1 MIRWLIIFA
10 ISFSSLI
17 AEESHIVRFGGL
29 SILCEHECGM
39 IDFDPDMDEI
49 AEILNQ
55 TVKKLF
61 VFSSPLYF
69 GWGPLEDPYPFS
81 PWTIDE
87 DECSVYD
94 WRATKGIYLP
104 DAPRSTFSFGA
115 YPDFQ
120 AVVDQLRR
128 DLRFYCLEVYQR
140 ELNHY
145 RAALPSLKKELRR
158 GEFFYAHFEMDGTL
172 EFTCGDEIDRDVPI
186 QEFYQ
191 DLQSDI
197 RKLKTKISDSY
208 SEDYE
213 EKQEWLEEAI
223 QKIDSKYKDIFIWCL
238 RHHQPEG
245 IAFEDA
251 INYFLTGDFDYGIA
265 QIRELIEAAESN
277 NAQDELLAKLYLLK
291 GELQNEYCHYSDAI
305 IDLTAAIQKNPLM
318 KESYFERAVSY
329 FELGQFDLAIQDY
342 FASGIRPT
350 HPINPTQW
358 GLGIGAGLFVGAGQF
373 MADFFPSIFNSL
385 RGVNDGLWA
394 LATNPVRASKELV
407 QSSQQL
413 IDYIQTHSTNEMLQD
428 VVPEMKELVQ
438 KKDQLS
444 DFEKGCLVGQ
454 MLGKYGSEILSAK
467 YSTKAIGAYRELK
480 KANQLL
486 TLEALASPEQ
496 TQNILSAAGKR
507 WKLRNETLKN
517 GTLKI
522 EWDKQGKHIVGHQ
535 NYEHLIKIKKNPS
548 IFTHPDPERLLQ
560 EYAGTGTKK
569 GIELP
574 GTVGYKEIVN
584 FNECIGYAVDR
595 ATGAK
600 TATTFGKIHYSKEG
614 VHIVPYN
621 PKGF

>member
-10 ISFSSLI
+10 ISFTSLI

-29 SILCEHECGM
+29 SISCEHECGM
-39 IDFDPDMDEI
+39 IDIDPDMDEI

-115 YPDFQ
+115 YLDFQ
-120 AVVDQLRR
+120 AVADQLRR

-197 RKLKTKISDSY
+197 RKLKTKLSDSY

-251 INYFLTGDFDYGIA
+251 INHFLTGDFDYGIA
-265 QIRELIEAAESN
+265 QIRELIEAAETN

-291 GELQNEYCHYSDAI
+291 GELQNEYGRYSDAI
-305 IDLTAAIQKNPLM
+305 IDLTTAIQKNPSM

-342 FASGIRPT
+342 LASGIRPT

-358 GLGIGAGLFVGAGQF
+358 GLGIGAGLLEGIGYSMCDFV
-373 MADFFPSIFNSL
+373 PSLLGSL
-385 RGVNDGLWA
+385 RGLSDGLWV
-394 LATNPVRASKELV
+394 LATDPRGASQELI
-407 QSSQQL
+407 QASQNL
-413 IDYIQTHSTNEMLQD
+413 IGYIQSHSTMEMLQD
-428 VVPEMKELVQ
+428 VVPELKELVQ

-444 DFEKGCLVGQ
+444 DFEKGRLVGQ
-454 MLGKYGSEILSAK
+454 MIGKYGTEILTAK
-467 YSTKAIGAYRELK
+467 YSTDAISAYRKLK

-507 WKLRNETLKN
+507 WDLRQTTLRNN
-517 GTLKI
+517 PIVI
-522 EWDKQGKHIVGHQ
+522 EWDKQGKHIVGHK
-535 NYEHLIKIKKNPS
+535 NYKRLIDDGFNPS
-548 IFTHPDPERLLQ
+548 IFIHPDPERLLKN
-560 EYAGTGTKK
+560 YAGTGTKSR
-569 GIELP
+569 GLIP
-574 GTVGYKEIVN
+574 GTPGYQEIVN
-584 FNECIGYAVDR
+584 FEEFIGYSINPQ
-595 ATGAK
+595 TK
-600 TATTFGKIHYSKEG
+600 IKMATTYGKIHYASDG
-614 VHIVPYN
+614 VHIVPFSPEN
-621 PKGF
+621 